1 MRVLARRALEQAL
14 PMHRCIE
21 AMADAMR
28 AVSAGETDV
37 PLRSHLPIRDGA
49 DEAPRGKLVVMPGAA
64 PGLGL
69 FGLKIVSKYPRAAD
83 SPVGTHVGMV
93 VVFDTAE
100 GLPQGLLEGGT
111 LTEIRTAAASALATR
126 SLARADA
133 RVLAILGSGAQA
145 ERHALAIPEV
155 RDIGVLRLW
164 GRTRARAEDLASR
177 LSARLNCGI
186 VVCDTAEEAV
196 RDADIVCTTTSS
208 ATPVLKGDWLSPG
221 THVNLVGAAVPTSA
235 EADSRCL
242 QRARIYVDSR
252 SAAAAEAGELR
263 NALAAG
269 EITESAIVGE
279 LGDLLVDR
287 IPGRLEASDITL
299 YKSLG
304 MAAQDLA
311 AARAAIEGARLHDLG
326 FDLDLAEL
334 S

>member
-14 PMHRCIE
+14 PMPRCID
-21 AMADAMR
+21 AMAAAMR
-28 AVSAGETDV
+28 SVSAGETDV
-37 PLRSHLPIRDGA
+37 PLRSHLPITATDGS
-49 DEAPRGKLVVMPGAA
+49 PRGKLVVMPGSA
-64 PGLGL
+64 PGLGV

-93 VVFDTAE
+93 IVFDNEE

-126 SLARADA
+126 SLARSDA
-133 RVLAILGSGAQA
+133 SVLAILGTGAQA
-145 ERHALAIPEV
+145 ERHALALPEV
-155 RDIGVLRLW
+155 RDIRVLRLW
-164 GRTRARAEDLASR
+164 GRTRARTEALA
-177 LSARLNCGI
+177 ARLKTQLNAAI
-186 VVCDTAEEAV
+186 TVCETAEEAV
-196 RDADIVCTTTSS
+196 RGADIVCTTTSS
-208 ATPVLKGDWLSPG
+208 ATPVLHGEWLDPG
-221 THVNLVGAAVPTSA
+221 AHVNLVGAAVPTSA

-263 NALAAG
+263 QALSAG
-269 EITESAIVGE
+269 EITEEAVIGE
-279 LGDLLVDR
+279 LGELLLER
-287 IPGRLEASDITL
+287 IPGRQTDADITL

-311 AARAAIEGARLHDLG
+311 AARAAIDGAITHNIG

-334 S
+334 SP